1 MRYSKSLIAGA
12 AVLLAGI
19 GSANASGFA
28 TYFAVVVATGKVAI
42 SSGVHSATK
51 TAVGTYIVMFN
62 RNINACAE
70 VASVRSAPGFAS
82 VKPSGSE
89 SIVVSTFANN
99 GVAVNRAFDV
109 IVSCA
114 P

>member
-1 MRYSKSLIAGA
+1 MRHSNLLAAGA
-12 AVLLAGI
+12 AILLAGI

-28 TYFAVVVATGKVAI
+28 TYFAVVGATGKVAM
-42 SSGVHSATK
+42 SSGVHSATQ
-51 TAVGTYIVMFN
+51 TGVGTYAVTFN
-62 RNINACAE
+62 RTINTCAH

-82 VKPSGSE
+82 VKPGNSK
-89 SIVVSTFANN
+89 SIVVSTYANN
-99 GVAVNRAFDV
+99 GVAANRAFDV